1 MSNIFLFEFFI
12 APFFLSILVTV
23 LSCVFLNK
31 MGIVDVPNER
41 SLHRRIVPRGGGV
54 SIAIVFLGYQIVF
67 LDFFSEG
74 GFSFSTQEQNSVLV
88 WLICGVF
95 FAMIGGLDDWKPR
108 STVWR
113 LAGQVFL
120 SVLFVSF
127 CLPSHFSSYIFFLV
141 GTVFLIVFT
150 VNVFNFLDGADG
162 YASSQAILF
171 ILGYVLCGS
180 TFFSLE
186 LLALSWV
193 LAGAIFGFLL
203 LNIHPARIFLGDL
216 GSYFIGFQLI
226 AISIFGTTEGVPI
239 GVPFIL
245 LSPFICDALPTLLKR
260 IIKREKWWSA
270 HREHAYQRFVLSGM
284 GVRALN
290 LWLVVVNLCICWPVA
305 WLVTEG
311 AVDSTWGIGCV
322 YAFLIIIWYYAPKS
336 SKNNQ

>member
-31 MGIVDVPNER
+31 IGIVDVPNER

-108 STVWR
+108 SAVWR

-311 AVDSTWGIGCV
+311 VVDSTWGIGCV

>member
-1 MSNIFLFEFFI
+1 MSNTFLFEFLI
-12 APFFLSILVTV
+12 APFFLSILVTA
-23 LSCVFLNK
+23 LSCFVLKK
-31 MGIVDVPNER
+31 MQIIDVPNER
-41 SLHRRIVPRGGGV
+41 SLHQSVVPRGGGIA
-54 SIAIVFLGYQIVF
+54 IAIVFLSYQIVF
-67 LDFFSEG
+67 LDFFSEREFN
-74 GFSFSTQEQNSVLV
+74 FSSQEQNSALV
-88 WLICGVF
+88 WLICGIL
-95 FAMIGGLDDWKPR
+95 FAVMGGLDDWKPR
-108 STVWR
+108 SAVWR
-113 LAGQVFL
+113 FAGQVSL
-120 SVLFVSF
+120 SIFFVSF
-127 CLPSHFSSYIFFLV
+127 CLPFHFPSDILFV
-141 GTVFLIVFT
+141 AGAVFLIVFT

-180 TFFSLE
+180 TLFSLE
-186 LLALSWV
+186 LLALFWV

-239 GVPFIL
+239 GVPLIL

-290 LWLVVVNLCICWPVA
+290 LWLLVVNLCICWPVA

-311 AVDSTWGIGCV
+311 IVDSSWGIGCV

-336 SKNNQ
+336 IENRQ